1 MEQHEHFMR
10 PALEEASTAL
20 GEGEFPV
27 GCVLVEGEQILAR
40 ARRKNS
46 TGTQANELDHAE
58 VLAVRNL
65 LTTHPAPDCGKITV
79 YSTMQPC
86 LMCYATLLLS
96 GFRRFVWAYE
106 DVMGGGTEL
115 PLDRL
120 PGLYAKMRVK
130 EMPHVLRSES
140 LALFQQFFRQY
151 DYWRDSPL
159 ARYTL
164 AQKPGGR

>member
-1 MEQHEHFMR
+1 MR
-10 PALEEASTAL
+10 LALEEAATAL

-27 GCVLVEGEQILAR
+27 GCVLVEGEEVLVR
-40 ARRKNS
+40 SRRQNS
-46 TGTQANELDHAE
+46 TGAKANELDHAE
-58 VLAVRNL
+58 VLAVRKL
-65 LTTHPAPDCGKITV
+65 LADHPARDCGKITV

-96 GFRRFVWAYE
+96 GFRKFVWAYE
-106 DVMGGGTEL
+106 DIMGGGTDL

-120 PGLYAKMRVK
+120 PQLYAGMRTEEV
-130 EMPHVLRSES
+130 PRVLRAES

-164 AQKPGGR
+164 AQEPEAR